1 MISSYLSLAICLF
14 ICTKLMFF
22 MNVPRVHAPMLYNI
36 CALMVTI
43 YAGSRSIFYLSA
55 LNRPTGN
62 AELFFNTLLLGLV
75 LLLSVRLHRQFR
87 DRWHR
92 Q

>member
-43 YAGSRSIFYLSA
+43 YAGSRSIVYLSA
-55 LNRPTGN
+55 LNRPTAN
-62 AELFFNTLLLGLV
+62 TELFFNTLLLGLV
-75 LLLSVRLHRQFR
+75 LLLSVRMHRQFSGQWR
-87 DRWHR
+87 R